1 MTLAASSPFQFQ
13 TPLLSDLLVQTADIV
28 SGLGPQFLH
37 YYHKLNDLAS
47 LYSEGRFHLA
57 VLGQFKR
64 GKSTLL
70 NALTG
75 EPILPVGVVPLTA
88 APTFLQ
94 YGEVAKITIQYND
107 SRPANEFTA
116 VSIAERNAFLADFVT
131 EKGNPKNKQGVS
143 EVQVNLPTCSTYPTK
158 PFPRRRSFWSNESPI
173 GCYARGT
180 PIRCPF
186 CSPWTS
192 VWMGWSG
199 AMWKTSAGPCF
210 RT

>member
-1 MTLAASSPFQFQ
+1 MTQTALTPFCHQ
-13 TPLLSDLLVQTADIV
+13 TPQLSDLLGKTAGII
-28 SGLGPQFLH
+28 SGLSPQFLH
-37 YYHKLNDLAS
+37 YSQKLNELAFR
-47 LYSEGRFHLA
+47 YSEGRFHLA

-158 PFPRRRSFWSNESPI
+158 PFPRRKFFRSNEGPI
-173 GCYARGT
+173 GC
-180 PIRCPF
+180 
-186 CSPWTS
+186 
-192 VWMGWSG
+192 
-199 AMWKTSAGPCF
+199 
-210 RT
+210 